1 MAASM
6 ANNREV
12 NIAIA
17 IVNNNDLKSK
27 AKPILNAFTSPNEG
41 YLITHS
47 LTRRAPSLSVA
58 VEIQSK
64 NTLSK
69 KNVILTPIKSTRAKN
84 GHGSMFKQVSQK

>member
-1 MAASM
+1 MASYAFILTQLKNAFNPVPWFQVALMAASM

-27 AKPILNAFTSPNEG
+27 AKPNLNAFTSPNEG

-47 LTRRAPSLSVA
+47 LMRRV
-58 VEIQSK
+58 
-64 NTLSK
+64 
-69 KNVILTPIKSTRAKN
+69 R
-84 GHGSMFKQVSQK
+84 H

>member
-41 YLITHS
+41 YLIIHS
-47 LTRRAPSLSVA
+47 LTRRAPSLRVA

-64 NTLSK
+64 NTFSK
-69 KNVILTPIKSTRAKN
+69 KI
-84 GHGSMFKQVSQK
+84 